1 MANQMLPKS
10 NERNLPEW
18 HTSLIKNGE
27 RGPRNS
33 VNGDS
38 DAYEDDY
45 VNFEILISR
54 ISAQFINIA
63 SDQIDKTI
71 DCALKKIVDFLSVDH
86 AAFLHVSHDK
96 NSIQVTHSF
105 SADGHT
111 PFPSDLEVRE
121 YYPWVHDAIMANH
134 EHLCFTSP
142 DDLPDGATI
151 DKQNLNKADIQA
163 FMLVSIIIDGS
174 FDFALAVSTT
184 SKVTV
189 WVEEMIPL
197 RLRLLGEIFANALHR
212 KRADE
217 SREDLIRFE
226 RLISDLSA
234 RFVSISS
241 DQIDQEVRGALHQL
255 RAFFDVDRCTL
266 FEVSPHKTS
275 VRVSYAEIANGINP
289 VPPSF
294 EIRKL
299 FPWVHEKV
307 ILRGE
312 NIFFTSLDELPLE
325 AAIDRQTYR
334 SWGTRSNLMLP
345 IIINGSVDYTIS
357 IATVRHE
364 RSWPYTLIIERL
376 RLLGEIFAN
385 AFERTRAEENIRKSY
400 AEIIKLK
407 ERIEAESNYLLQE
420 IKLAH
425 SHGEIIGQSDAIKEV
440 LRQVEQV
447 AMTDSVVLISGE
459 TGTGKELV
467 ARAVH
472 NISRRKKRL
481 MVVVNCASLPPT
493 LVESELFGREK
504 GAYTGALTR
513 QVGRFEVADG
523 STMLLDEIGELS
535 PELQAKLLRVLQF
548 GEFERLGSPKLV
560 HVDVRIIAA
569 TNRKL
574 PEEVRKGTFRE
585 DLYYRLN
592 VFPIEI
598 PPLRNRLEDIPML
611 VWAFVNEFTEKMGK
625 SIKTIPKK
633 TMEALQRY
641 HWPGNVRELR
651 NVIEHAVIIS
661 SQDILNVRL
670 PETSH
675 KVSGRVL
682 SLEEAERRHITDVL
696 EKTGWRIKGRH
707 GAAELLDLKPS
718 TLYTK
723 MNKLHIPTRR
733 DKDGIP
739 T

>member
-1 MANQMLPKS
+1 
-10 NERNLPEW
+10 
-18 HTSLIKNGE
+18 
-27 RGPRNS
+27 
-33 VNGDS
+33 
-38 DAYEDDY
+38 
-45 VNFEILISR
+45 
-54 ISAQFINIA
+54 
-63 SDQIDKTI
+63 
-71 DCALKKIVDFLSVDH
+71 
-86 AAFLHVSHDK
+86 
-96 NSIQVTHSF
+96 
-105 SADGHT
+105 
-111 PFPSDLEVRE
+111 
-121 YYPWVHDAIMANH
+121 
-134 EHLCFTSP
+134 
-142 DDLPDGATI
+142 
-151 DKQNLNKADIQA
+151 
-163 FMLVSIIIDGS
+163 
-174 FDFALAVSTT
+174 
-184 SKVTV
+184 
-189 WVEEMIPL
+189 
-197 RLRLLGEIFANALHR
+197 
-212 KRADE
+212 
-217 SREDLIRFE
+217 
-226 RLISDLSA
+226 
-234 RFVSISS
+234 
-241 DQIDQEVRGALHQL
+241 
-255 RAFFDVDRCTL
+255 
-266 FEVSPHKTS
+266 
-275 VRVSYAEIANGINP
+275 
-289 VPPSF
+289 
-294 EIRKL
+294 
-299 FPWVHEKV
+299 
-307 ILRGE
+307 
-312 NIFFTSLDELPLE
+312 
-325 AAIDRQTYR
+325 
-334 SWGTRSNLMLP
+334 
-345 IIINGSVDYTIS
+345 
-357 IATVRHE
+357 
-364 RSWPYTLIIERL
+364 
-376 RLLGEIFAN
+376 
-385 AFERTRAEENIRKSY
+385 
-400 AEIIKLK
+400 
-407 ERIEAESNYLLQE
+407 
-420 IKLAH
+420 
-425 SHGEIIGQSDAIKEV
+425 
-440 LRQVEQV
+440 
-447 AMTDSVVLISGE
+447 MTDSVVLISGE

-548 GEFERLGSPKLV
+548 GEFE
-560 HVDVRIIAA
+560 
-569 TNRKL
+569 
-574 PEEVRKGTFRE
+574 
-585 DLYYRLN
+585 LN